1 MVSPFVVSRRSVTDQ
16 EAAEWLDEL
25 ARLEEGGAYFFSLTP
40 VLTGAVKV
48 A

>member
-1 MVSPFVVSRRSVTDQ
+1 VSRQTVTDQ

-25 ARLEEGGAYFFSLTP
+25 AKLEQSGAYFFSLSP
-40 VLTGAVKV
+40 VLTDAVKV